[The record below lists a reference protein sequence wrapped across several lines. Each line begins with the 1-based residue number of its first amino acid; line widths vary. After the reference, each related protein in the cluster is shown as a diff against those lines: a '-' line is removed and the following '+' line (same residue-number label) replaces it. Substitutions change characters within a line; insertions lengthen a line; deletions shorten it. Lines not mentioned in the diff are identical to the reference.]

1 MIKNYIKTAWRS
13 FKKNKVSSLINVGG
27 LTLGM
32 FVTLLIGLWIYDELS
47 FNKYH
52 DNYDRIAQVMTRGN
66 DAKNG
71 PFVNN
76 SLQYPLATELQA
88 NHKSNFK
95 HIIRASWVQDYIL
108 SVGDK
113 KLSAKG
119 QFMDAGAPEMFT
131 LKMVKGN
138 WNGLK
143 EPHSIMLSSSV
154 ARSLFGNSDPMDQ
167 TVVMSNKIS
176 VKVTGVYDD
185 LPVNSQFGYVK
196 FFSAWDLWVSEND
209 WIKERAVNDWHN
221 HFLKIYAEI
230 LPGADFK
237 TVTDNIKNIEL
248 QNIKNLEGFQEDVA
262 RNPQLFLHSMSR
274 WHLHPVS
281 RDGMTDAKPVR
292 MVWIVGTIGVF
303 VLLLACI
310 NFMNLST
317 ARSEKRAKEVGIR
330 KTIGSMRRQIMYQ
343 FFAESYLIV
352 ILSFILACLL
362 VSISLIW
369 FNGLAAK
376 EMSMPWG
383 NPVFWLISMG
393 FIFITGLLAGSYPAF
408 YLSSF
413 KPIRVLKGVFR
424 VGPLATVPRKAL
436 VVLQFTVS
444 VALIICTVVI
454 YRQLQFAKNRPV
466 GYDRE
471 GLIMIDMRSDDFYGK
486 YHLIR
491 NELLN
496 TGVVSE
502 MSESMGKLTEVV
514 SGNNGFDWK
523 GKDPNKD
530 ESFGTLAVTHEHGK
544 TVGWQFISGRDF
556 SSKFVSDSSGVVI
569 NEAAA
574 KYMGL
579 TEPVGETITWKWR
592 DDRPVAYTVLGVIR
606 DMVMESPYDPVEPT
620 MFFVKPLNGGVSCIN
635 IRVKTGVAMGK
646 ALPAMEQVF
655 KKLIPTVPF
664 EYEFVDEDYAMKFEA
679 EERIGKLAAFFAILA
694 VFISCLGLF
703 GLVSFVAERRTKE
716 VGIRKVLGASVFE
729 VWRLLSTEFAQLIII
744 SLIIAAPAAYYF
756 MHNWLQDY
764 QYRADLAWWI
774 FASAG
779 AGALLIALVTVSFQ
793 AIKAAIANPVKSLR
807 TE

>member
-66 DAKNG
+66 DAEHG

-76 SLQYPLATELQA
+76 SLQYPLATELQT
-88 NHKSNFK
+88 NYKDNFR
-95 HIIRASWVQDYIL
+95 HIVRASWVQDYIL

-119 QFMDAGAPEMFT
+119 QFVDAGAPEMFT

-143 EPHSIMLSSSV
+143 DPHSIMLASSV
-154 ARSLFGNSDPMDQ
+154 ARSLFGNADPMDQ
-167 TVVMSNKIS
+167 TVVMSNKVS

-185 LPVNSQFGYVK
+185 LPVNSQFGFVK

-209 WIKERAVNDWHN
+209 WILKRAVNDWHN

-230 LPGADFK
+230 LPGTDFE

-248 QNIKNLEGFQEDVA
+248 QNIKNMEGFQEDVA
-262 RNPQLFLHSMSR
+262 RNPQLFLHSMRS
-274 WHLHPVS
+274 WHLHPIS
-281 RDGMTDAKPVR
+281 RDGNIDAKPVR
-292 MVWIVGTIGVF
+292 MVWIVGTIGIF

-330 KTIGSMRRQIMYQ
+330 KTIGSSRRQIMYQ
-343 FFAESYLIV
+343 FFAESYLTV
-352 ILSFILACLL
+352 IFSFILACLL
-362 VSISLIW
+362 VSISLGW
-369 FNGLAAK
+369 FNRLAAK
-376 EMSMPWG
+376 EMVMPWD
-383 NPVFWLISMG
+383 NLFFWLISMG

-413 KPIRVLKGVFR
+413 KPIKVLKGMFR
-424 VGPLATVPRKAL
+424 AGRLAAVPRKAL

-444 VALIICTVVI
+444 VALIICTIVI
-454 YRQLQFAKNRPV
+454 YRQLLFAKNRPV

-471 GLIMIDMRSDDFYGK
+471 GLIMVDMRSDDFYGK
-486 YHLIR
+486 YLSIR
-491 NELLN
+491 NELLS
-496 TGVVSE
+496 TGVVSD

-523 GKDPNKD
+523 GKNPNKD
-530 ESFGTLAVTHEHGK
+530 ASFGTLAVTHEHGK
-544 TVGWQFISGRDF
+544 TVGWQFIAGRDF
-556 SSKFVSDSSGVVI
+556 SSAFTSDSSGVVI

-579 TEPVGETITWKWR
+579 AEPVGETITWKWK
-592 DDRPVAYTVLGVIR
+592 DDPPVAYTVLGVIK

-635 IRVKTGVAMGK
+635 IRVKTGVTMSK
-646 ALPAMEQVF
+646 AIPAIESAF
-655 KKLIPTVPF
+655 KKLIPSVPF
-664 EYEFVDEDYAMKFEA
+664 EYQFVDEDYAVKFAA

-694 VFISCLGLF
+694 VVISCLGLF

-729 VWRLLSTEFAQLIII
+729 VWRLLSTEFTQLIIV
-744 SLIIAAPAAYYF
+744 SLLIATPVAYYF
-756 MHNWLQDY
+756 MYNWLQDY
-764 QYRADLAWWI
+764 QYRADLSWWI

-779 AGALLIALVTVSFQ
+779 AGAIVIALLTVSFQ